1 MMDSEHVFLAL
12 LGAGTSFITF
22 CLMRFPR
29 TRRLRFQRY
38 GPFSFLASFTGAMT
52 IFFMS
57 ALLVYAHN
65 VLG

>member
-1 MMDSEHVFLAL
+1 MMDSEHVLLAL

-22 CLMRFPR
+22 CLMRFPH

-38 GPFSFLASFTGAMT
+38 GPFSFLASVVSAMT
-52 IFFMS
+52 IFVMS